1 MNVRARIGRPR
12 IFEPLGIRDFSLLWT
27 GMTVSLLGDGIY
39 FVAIAWQVYDLSN
52 APTALS
58 VVGVA
63 WTLPNV
69 LLLLVG
75 GVLSDRFERRRL
87 MIISDVVR
95 AVAIGAIGLLSVSG
109 ELQLWHLLVLVA
121 FYGAGEALFAPAF
134 QAIVPEIVPQEHLV
148 QANSL
153 DMLMRPLGAQLVGPA
168 LGGILVA
175 GFGAGTAFLIDA
187 VTFGVSAVCL
197 WLMHPRPL
205 PPRTELGVRTALS
218 DLAEGFRFVRA
229 HAWLWRTL
237 VAAGVSL
244 LFFFGPVQVLL
255 PYVIKNELGGSSSD
269 FGLALAA
276 AGVGSILGAI
286 VMGRR
291 DVPRR
296 QLTVMYVSW
305 MVGIALIVV
314 YGIATD
320 LGQIIFAAV
329 IRGAGATVGLVL
341 WVTLI
346 HTRVPRELLGRVSSF
361 DWMMS
366 LSLIPVSYALTGPIA
381 EAIGA
386 RETLVAAGILGSA
399 VIGVLLLAPG
409 MRESERDVDVVSPAH
424 AAYDPPRDGGRATP
438 EA

>member
-12 IFEPLGIRDFSLLWT
+12 IFEPLGSRDFALLWT

-39 FVAIAWQVYDLSN
+39 FVAIAWQVYELSN

-58 VVGVA
+58 IVGVA

-87 MIISDVVR
+87 MIVSDVVR
-95 AVAIGAIGLLSVSG
+95 AGAIGTIGVLSVTG
-109 ELQLWHLLVLVA
+109 QLELWHLLVLVA

-134 QAIVPEIVPQEHLV
+134 QAIVPELVPQEHLV

-168 LGGILVA
+168 VGGILVA
-175 GFGAGTAFLIDA
+175 ALGAGTAFLIDA
-187 VTFGVSAVCL
+187 ATFGVSAVCL
-197 WLMHPRPL
+197 LAMRPRPL
-205 PPRTELGVRTALS
+205 PPRTTELGVRTALG

-244 LFFFGPVQVLL
+244 LFFFGPIQVLL
-255 PYVIKNELGGSSSD
+255 PYIVKNELGGSSSD
-269 FGLALAA
+269 FGIALAA
-276 AGVGSILGAI
+276 VGVGSILGAI

-291 DVPRR
+291 GVPRR
-296 QLTVMYVSW
+296 QLTVMYLAWAIGIGLIAVI
-305 MVGIALIVV
+305 GIAGALWQIVLAS
-314 YGIATD
+314 I
-320 LGQIIFAAV
+320 
-329 IRGAGATVGLVL
+329 IRGIGATVGLVL
-341 WVTLI
+341 WMTLI
-346 HTRVPRELLGRVSSF
+346 HTRVQRELLGRVSAF

-386 RETLVAAGILGSA
+386 RETLVGAGLLGSA
-399 VIGVLLLAPG
+399 VIVVLLLAPG
-409 MRESERDVDVVSPAH
+409 MRESERDVVTPLV
-424 AAYDPPRDGGRATP
+424 AAYDPARDGSGRRTAD
-438 EA
+438 

>member
-12 IFEPLGIRDFSLLWT
+12 IFEPLGIRDFALLWT

-39 FVAIAWQVYDLSN
+39 FVAIAWQVYELSN

-87 MIISDVVR
+87 MIVSDAVR
-95 AVAIGAIGLLSVSG
+95 ATAIGTIGVLSVMG
-109 ELQLWHLLVLVA
+109 QLELWHLLVLVA

-134 QAIVPEIVPQEHLV
+134 QAIVPELVPQEHLV

-168 LGGILVA
+168 VGGILVA
-175 GFGAGTAFLIDA
+175 ALGAGTAFLIDA
-187 VTFGVSAVCL
+187 ATFGVSAVCL
-197 WLMHPRPL
+197 LAMRPRPL
-205 PPRTELGVRTALS
+205 PPRTTELGFRTALG
-218 DLAEGFRFVRA
+218 DMAEGFRFVRA

-244 LFFFGPVQVLL
+244 LFFFGPIQVLL
-255 PYVIKNELGGSSSD
+255 PYIVKNELGGSSSD
-269 FGLALAA
+269 FGIALAA
-276 AGVGSILGAI
+276 VGVGSIIGAI

-291 DVPRR
+291 GLPRR
-296 QLTVMYVSW
+296 QLTVMYLAW
-305 MVGIALIVV
+305 MIGIGLIAVIGIAGALWQIVLAS
-314 YGIATD
+314 I
-320 LGQIIFAAV
+320 L
-329 IRGAGATVGLVL
+329 RGVGATVGLVL
-341 WVTLI
+341 WMTLI

-366 LSLIPVSYALTGPIA
+366 LGLIPLSYALTGPIA

-386 RETLVAAGILGSA
+386 RETLVGAGLLGAA
-399 VIGVLLLAPG
+399 VIGVLLVAPG
-409 MRESERDVDVVSPAH
+409 MRESERDVVAPPV
-424 AAYDPPRDGGRATP
+424 AAYDPPRDRGRATS
-438 EA
+438 EG

>member
-1 MNVRARIGRPR
+1 MTMRARIGRPR
-12 IFEPLGIRDFSLLWT
+12 ILEPLGSRDFALLWA

-39 FVAIAWQVYDLSN
+39 FVAIAWQVYELSN

-95 AVAIGAIGLLSVSG
+95 AVAIGAIGLLSVTG
-109 ELQLWHLLVLVA
+109 ELHLWHLLVLVA

-134 QAIVPEIVPQEHLV
+134 QAIVPELVPQEHLV

-153 DMLMRPLGAQLVGPA
+153 DMLMRPLAAQLTGPA
-168 LGGILVA
+168 VGGLLVA
-175 GFGAGTAFLIDA
+175 GLGAGTAFLVDA
-187 VTFGVSAVCL
+187 GTFVVSALCL
-197 WLMHPRPL
+197 VAMRPRPL
-205 PPRTELGVRTALS
+205 PQRAELGVRTALS

-244 LFFFGPVQVLL
+244 LFFFGPVEVLL
-255 PYVIKNELGGSSSD
+255 PYVVKNDLGGSSSD

-276 AGVGSILGAI
+276 VGVGSILGAI
-286 VMGRR
+286 FMGRR
-291 DVPRR
+291 GVPRR
-296 QLTVMYVSW
+296 QLTVMYAAWAVAI
-305 MVGIALIVV
+305 GLIAVF
-314 YGIATD
+314 GIATA
-320 LGQIIFAAV
+320 LWQIVIASI
-329 IRGAGATVGLVL
+329 IRGVGATVGLVL
-341 WVTLI
+341 WMTLI
-346 HTRVPRELLGRVSSF
+346 HTRVPRELLGRVSAF

-366 LSLIPVSYALTGPIA
+366 LSLIPISFALTGPIA

-386 RETLVAAGILGSA
+386 RETLVAAGVLGAA
-399 VIGVLLLAPG
+399 VIAVLLVAPG
-409 MRESERDVDVVSPAH
+409 MRESERDVVAPAV
-424 AAYDPPRDGGRATP
+424 ATYDPPRDRADAT
-438 EA
+438 AQD

>member
-12 IFEPLGIRDFSLLWT
+12 IFEPLGSRDFALLWT

-39 FVAIAWQVYDLSN
+39 FVAIAWQVYELSN

-58 VVGVA
+58 IVGVA

-87 MIISDVVR
+87 MIVSDVVR
-95 AVAIGAIGLLSVSG
+95 AGAIGTIGVLSVTG
-109 ELQLWHLLVLVA
+109 QLELWHLLVLVA

-134 QAIVPEIVPQEHLV
+134 QAIVPELVPQEHLV

-168 LGGILVA
+168 VGGILVA
-175 GFGAGTAFLIDA
+175 ALGAGTAFLIDA
-187 VTFGVSAVCL
+187 ATFGVSAVCL
-197 WLMHPRPL
+197 LAMRPRPL
-205 PPRTELGVRTALS
+205 PPRTTELGVRTALG

-244 LFFFGPVQVLL
+244 LFFFGPIQVLL
-255 PYVIKNELGGSSSD
+255 PYIVKNELGGSSSD
-269 FGLALAA
+269 FGIALAA
-276 AGVGSILGAI
+276 VGVGSILGAI

-291 DVPRR
+291 GVPRR
-296 QLTVMYVSW
+296 QLTVMYLAWAIGIGLIAVI
-305 MVGIALIVV
+305 GIAGALWQIVLAS
-314 YGIATD
+314 I
-320 LGQIIFAAV
+320 
-329 IRGAGATVGLVL
+329 IRGIGATVGLVL
-341 WVTLI
+341 WMTLI
-346 HTRVPRELLGRVSSF
+346 HTRVPRELLGRVSAF

-386 RETLVAAGILGSA
+386 RETLVGAGLLGSA
-399 VIGVLLLAPG
+399 VIVVLLLAPG
-409 MRESERDVDVVSPAH
+409 MRESERDVVTPLV
-424 AAYDPPRDGGRATP
+424 AAYDPARDGSGRRTAD
-438 EA
+438 